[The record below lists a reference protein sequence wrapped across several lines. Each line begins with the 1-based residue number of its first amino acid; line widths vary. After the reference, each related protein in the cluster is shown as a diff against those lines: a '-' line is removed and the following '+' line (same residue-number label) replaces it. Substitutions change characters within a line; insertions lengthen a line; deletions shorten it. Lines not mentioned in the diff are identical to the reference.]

1 MQGLISIF
9 QECEIRK
16 YGKYKRKDQWTE
28 KGMTKILAVDD
39 DRQILKLI
47 RNALAKEG
55 YEVTVQNDPLELKN
69 LNLTDYQLI
78 LLDVMMPGMDG
89 FTLCEEIR
97 GKVDCPILFLTAKT
111 TEADIMKGL
120 GIGGDDYVTKPFG
133 IGELRAR
140 VAAHLRRETREKKH
154 VVSIDGVRLY
164 LKEKKVCYGDREL
177 GFTKSEYA
185 ICEYLALNHGQVFS
199 KDRIYEH
206 VFGYDKESDNS
217 VITEHVKNIRA
228 KCQKAGFAPIET
240 VWGIGYRWR

>member
-1 MQGLISIF
+1 
-9 QECEIRK
+9 
-16 YGKYKRKDQWTE
+16 
-28 KGMTKILAVDD
+28 MTKILAVDD
-39 DRQILKLI
+39 DIQILKLI
-47 RNALAKEG
+47 RNALTKEG

-69 LNLTDYQLI
+69 LILTDYQLI

-89 FTLCEEIR
+89 FALCEEIR

-111 TEADIMKGL
+111 KEADIMRGL
-120 GIGGDDYVTKPFG
+120 GIGGDDYIAKPFG

-140 VAAHLRRETREKKH
+140 VAAHLRRENREKKH
-154 VVSIDGVRLY
+154 VASIDGVQFY
-164 LKEKKVCYGDREL
+164 LKEKKVRYGDREL

-185 ICEYLALNHGQVFS
+185 ICEYLALNRGQVFS

-206 VFGYDKESDNS
+206 VFGYEKESDNS

-228 KCQKAGFAPIET
+228 KCQKAGFGPIET

>member
-1 MQGLISIF
+1 M
-9 QECEIRK
+9 R
-16 YGKYKRKDQWTE
+16 
-28 KGMTKILAVDD
+28 ILAVDD
-39 DRQILKLI
+39 DEQILKLI
-47 RNALAKEG
+47 RNALEKEG
-55 YEVTVQNDPLELKN
+55 YQVTVQGDPRKLKN
-69 LNLTDYQLI
+69 LKLTDYQLI
-78 LLDVMMPGMDG
+78 LLDVMMPGLDG
-89 FTLCEEIR
+89 FALCEEIR
-97 GKVDCPILFLTAKT
+97 DSVDCPILFLTAKT
-111 TEADIMKGL
+111 NEADIMKGL
-120 GIGGDDYVTKPFG
+120 GVGGDDYITKPFG

-154 VVSIDGVRLY
+154 AVTVDGAMFY
-164 LKEKKVCYGDREL
+164 LKEKKVRYGEMEL

-206 VFGYDKESDNS
+206 VFGYEKESDNS